1 MSSFVDFTEQLW
13 DWYFSPEEEDRQRL
27 LRFLLPNC
35 VVIGTGA
42 HESYGSALAVGEA
55 MDRMRRENRAQK
67 VTFSFREFHCE
78 ETRVNDQTYLTHGD
92 LLFLCDSAD
101 GKLHAEFTLR
111 FSLGFCMTAE
121 GWKVFHSH
129 HSVPNWDQMDG
140 EAYPRTL
147 SAQMAVI
154 QQRVNELRRLAERD
168 ALTNLLNLRTLQEIY
183 DLHTRQSSVWLI
195 ELDLDDFKQINDT
208 WGHVVGNEVLRKVAN
223 LLQQSVRDGDIVAR
237 TGGDEFVI
245 LLQDTALGEA
255 RGILNRIQTAMRE
268 ASERETCWVGV
279 SIGAVHTQR
288 EESLSDALARADSEL
303 YKVKHHGKNGFS
315 LPEED

>member
-1 MSSFVDFTEQLW
+1 M
-13 DWYFSPEEEDRQRL
+13 
-27 LRFLLPNC
+27 
-35 VVIGTGA
+35 
-42 HESYGSALAVGEA
+42 
-55 MDRMRRENRAQK
+55 
-67 VTFSFREFHCE
+67 
-78 ETRVNDQTYLTHGD
+78 
-92 LLFLCDSAD
+92 
-101 GKLHAEFTLR
+101 
-111 FSLGFCMTAE
+111 GFCMTAE
-121 GWKVFHSH
+121 DWKVFHSH

-140 EAYPRTL
+140 ESFPWAL

-208 WGHVVGNEVLRKVAN
+208 WGHVVGNEVLRKVAA
-223 LLQQSVRDGDIVAR
+223 LLPQSVREGDIVAR

-255 RGILNRIQTAMRE
+255 RGILSRIQTAMRE
-268 ASERETCWVGV
+268 AAERETCWVGV

-303 YKVKHHGKNGFS
+303 YKVKHHGKKGFS